1 VNTDGTNP
9 SGITQ
14 NLPAAHQ
21 PGSPQP
27 SLPQPSLAPPSL
39 APPSLAELSLA
50 DRARHRRWERRARRQ
65 LLDAE
70 EWMQTWIKHPD
81 GGDRTVAETKADENE
96 QRRQIGLE
104 TDMGSR
110 KHHRVPRW
118 QRFIPK
124 LVLLFDSVLL
134 LYFFAGITNVNW
146 QSPLSMALAF
156 AVTLAA
162 MVTVLAY
169 GFLAFTGHR
178 MRAHKTHEGTVH
190 LDELDG
196 FTRTAFGLAIAIIG
210 VLALLM
216 YLRIHSEVLGAL
228 GAQAGASAVA
238 IPLAVA
244 VVSAVAN
251 YLVVLIHAV
260 DGSDEVSRLERLATA
275 TRRHVRKAHRLR
287 WQAAQQ
293 SDQ

>member
-1 VNTDGTNP
+1 VNNDGNHP

-14 NLPAAHQ
+14 NLPATAQ
-21 PGSPQP
+21 PGSFPSPQP
-27 SLPQPSLAPPSL
+27 PVSDPDAIRPDYPAEPSLADQ
-39 APPSLAELSLA
+39 
-50 DRARHRRWERRARRQ
+50 DRRRRWERRAGRQ

-70 EWMQTWIKHPD
+70 ERMQTWIKHPD
-81 GGDRTVAETKADENE
+81 GGDRTVAETKADEDE
-96 QRRQIGLE
+96 QRRRIGHE
-104 TDMGSR
+104 TAMGSR

-146 QSPLSMALAF
+146 QSPLSMNLAF

-178 MRAHKTHEGTVH
+178 MRSYKTHAGSVH

-196 FTRTAFGLAIAIIG
+196 FARAAFGIAIAIIS

-228 GAQAGASAVA
+228 GTQAGGSAVA

-260 DGSDEVSRLERLATA
+260 DGSDEVTRLERLAAA
-275 TRRHVRKAHRLR
+275 TRRQVRKAHRLR
-287 WQAAQQ
+287 WRAAKQA
-293 SDQ
+293 DR